1 VTAAIRFVYLLAV
14 GAWIGIMA
22 FLSFVVA
29 PTVFRVLGAPQAGDV
44 VGAIFPRYYGI
55 GVGLGVA
62 AFAAALFLRVRSQ
75 RPTAWTVAVLAL
87 VVAIGASAWSG
98 AVVHPQARR
107 LRAALQN
114 PAAGTEVRD
123 DFDHAHRT
131 AVALNAV
138 AMLAALTSLGA
149 AAAALRQ

>member
-1 VTAAIRFVYLLAV
+1 VTAAVRFVYLFAV
-14 GAWIGIMA
+14 GTWIGVMA

-29 PTVFRVLGAPQAGDV
+29 PTVFGVLGSPQAGDV

-62 AFAAALFLRVRSQ
+62 GLAAALFLRVRSQ
-75 RPTAWTVAVLAL
+75 RPTAWTVALLAL
-87 VVAIGASAWSG
+87 VLAIAASAWSG
-98 AVVHPQARR
+98 AVVHPHARR
-107 LRAALQN
+107 LRTALQN
-114 PAAGTEVRD
+114 PAAGAHVRD

-131 AVALNAV
+131 AVALNGV

-149 AAAALRQ
+149 AAAALRH

>member
-1 VTAAIRFVYLLAV
+1 MTGAIRFVYLLAV
-14 GAWIGIMA
+14 GTWIGVMA

-29 PTVFRVLGAPQAGDV
+29 PTVFGVLEPPQAGDV
-44 VGAIFPRYYGI
+44 VGAIFPRYYGL

-62 AFAAALFLRVRSQ
+62 GFAAALFLRARSQ
-75 RPTAWTVAVLAL
+75 RPTAWAVAVLAL

-98 AVVHPQARR
+98 AVVSPQARR

-114 PAAGTEVRD
+114 PAAGTEARD
-123 DFDHAHRT
+123 EFDHAHRT
-131 AVALNAV
+131 AVALNGV

-149 AAAALRQ
+149 AAAALRH

>member
-1 VTAAIRFVYLLAV
+1 MTAAIRFVYLLAV
-14 GAWIGIMA
+14 GTWIGVMA

-29 PTVFRVLGAPQAGDV
+29 PTVFGVLGSPQAGDV

-62 AFAAALFLRVRSQ
+62 ALAASLFLRARSQ
-75 RPTAWTVAVLAL
+75 RPTAWTVALLAI

-98 AVVHPQARR
+98 AVVHPHARR

-114 PAAGTEVRD
+114 PAARTEARD
-123 DFDHAHRT
+123 EFDHAHRT
-131 AVALNAV
+131 AVALNGV

-149 AAAALRQ
+149 AATALRQ

>member
-1 VTAAIRFVYLLAV
+1 VTTAVRFVYLLAV
-14 GAWIGIMA
+14 GTWIGVMA

-29 PTVFRVLGAPQAGDV
+29 PTVFRVLGSPQAGDV

-62 AFAAALFLRVRSQ
+62 AFAAALFLRARSE
-75 RPTAWTVAVLAL
+75 RPTAWTVALLGIVLAI
-87 VVAIGASAWSG
+87 AASAWSG
-98 AVVHPQARR
+98 AIVHPRARR

-114 PAAGTEVRD
+114 PAASAEVRD

-131 AVALNAV
+131 AVALNGV
-138 AMLAALTSLGA
+138 AMVAALASLGG
-149 AAAALRQ
+149 AAAALRH

>member
-1 VTAAIRFVYLLAV
+1 MTGAIRFVYLLAV
-14 GAWIGIMA
+14 GMWIGVMA

-29 PTVFRVLGAPQAGDV
+29 PTVFGVLGPPQAGDV

-62 AFAAALFLRVRSQ
+62 AFAAALFLRARSQ
-75 RPTAWTVAVLAL
+75 RPTPWAVALLAL

-107 LRAALQN
+107 LRAALEN
-114 PAAGTEVRD
+114 PAAATEARD
-123 DFDHAHRT
+123 EFDHAHGT
-131 AVALNAV
+131 AVALNGV

-149 AAAALRQ
+149 AAAALRH